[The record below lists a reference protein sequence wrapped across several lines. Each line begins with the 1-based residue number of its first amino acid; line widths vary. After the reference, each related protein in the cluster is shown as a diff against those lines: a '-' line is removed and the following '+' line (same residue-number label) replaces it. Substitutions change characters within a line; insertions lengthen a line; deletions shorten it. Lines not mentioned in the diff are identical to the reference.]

1 MIDAVDSVTDVNGN
15 ASTFVS
21 AVSAST
27 IWDYYAWTAASGTT
41 YDNDLHASGLS
52 KITING

>member
-1 MIDAVDSVTDVNGN
+1 VVDAADRVTDTNGN

-21 AVSAST
+21 GVSAGA
-27 IWDYYAWTAASGTT
+27 IWDYYAWTAAVGTT
-41 YDNDLHASGLS
+41 YDNDIHASGLS

>member
-1 MIDAVDSVTDVNGN
+1 VIDAVDSVTDVNGN

-21 AVSAST
+21 TVSAAS
-27 IWDYYAWTAASGTT
+27 IWDHYAWTAAVGTT
-41 YDNDLHASGLS
+41 YDNDIHASGVS